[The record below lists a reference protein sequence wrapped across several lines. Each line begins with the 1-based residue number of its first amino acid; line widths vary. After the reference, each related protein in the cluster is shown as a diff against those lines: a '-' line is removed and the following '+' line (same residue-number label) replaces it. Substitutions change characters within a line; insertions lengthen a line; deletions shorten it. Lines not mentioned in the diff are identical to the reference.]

1 MPRPARTRSRFLAVR
16 IVALTT
22 VLLALGTVL
31 GQTADP
37 VPALRSGARVLV
49 DVSTLA
55 LRFGWS
61 VSASADAFTV
71 RTQGGILTLFGA
83 SPDAVWQSVEAT
95 EPTTVPLSQPPR
107 VHDGAW
113 YAPLDALEVLGVEAT
128 AEAVAVPGGTA
139 PLAFP
144 PQVADGAGY
153 EVVDLGNGVNAL
165 RLFQPAP
172 SGPDGLSMLVADLAL
187 LALAMP
193 EQQDVLDQVLTDGP
207 MATDHPLLI
216 TVTSLAPVAWDPSL
230 VFEQGGLR
238 FEASHPFRFQLVEGS
253 VDQVGPDRPAVGVAL
268 LPARF
273 SLEEP
278 LTVRWGDAAADI
290 TFRPGR

>member
-1 MPRPARTRSRFLAVR
+1 MTAVL
-16 IVALTT
+16 VA
-22 VLLALGTVL
+22 VGTGL
-31 GQTADP
+31 GQSTDP
-37 VPALRSGARVLV
+37 VPALRSGARVLI

-55 LRFGWS
+55 RRFGWS
-61 VSASADAFTV
+61 VSASADALTV
-71 RTQGGILTLFGA
+71 RTQRGILTLFGA
-83 SPDAVWQSVEAT
+83 SPDALWQEAGAAD
-95 EPTTVPLSQPPR
+95 PTTVPLSQPAR
-107 VHDGAW
+107 VRDGAW
-113 YAPLDALEVLGVEAT
+113 FAPIDALEVLGIEVT
-128 AEAVAVPGGTA
+128 ADAVAVPGGTA

-153 EVVDLGNGVNAL
+153 EVVDLGNGVRAL
-165 RLFQPAP
+165 RLFQPGP
-172 SGPDGLSMLVADLAL
+172 SGPDALSMLITDLAL

-193 EQQDVLDQVLTDGP
+193 DQQDVLDRVLTDGP

-216 TVTSLAPVAWDPSL
+216 TVTSLDPVPWDASL
-230 VFEQGGLR
+230 VLEQGGLR

-268 LPARF
+268 VPARF

-278 LTVRWGDAAADI
+278 LTLRWGDAVADI